1 LNKHLPALI
10 EQLNPFWVTELHNVL
25 NNIGRKM
32 IVSNINKSNEKVNIS
47 AYSLEPG
54 NIVPHNWYHTLL
66 RPCGKSDTTAIT
78 ILSELVF
85 LHRYNGATEFQLNF
99 AYFARKF
106 NFGLSQVKDAVI
118 RLEKLSLLKR
128 DLRTIIV
135 QGRRFTNEMF
145 LLLNI
150 SNVLKLNP
158 NNKTSD
164 QNNSNGSLEL
174 ELKKFPLSGRNERTS
189 SLEFS
194 SDNID
199 KRENNKKSRSTESN
213 FCQNSFTEQKPIH
226 PTAVLPVTGFRLAS
240 FYPLGQ
246 TETAK
251 LKQLCGREFSG
262 NAINEILLSMSKRL
276 TDRFFKSK
284 KAFMNYMAK
293 ALTYEK
299 RDAVKI
305 SKETF
310 RIRSNISE
318 DQIIKQQKEAFLTRI
333 EESTDTNLAAQLS
346 RKLASTLSPDL
357 AYEFLLAAKF
367 PTHATCC
374 DLKISLQ
381 KSIDL
386 SEMQYGLILEQV
398 QSVYGLSIS
407 SLEFIVKNQEA
418 PTFAV
423 PSAASSEGNN
433 ESEMFLRVW
442 SRIRAGLIKTC
453 GEGIDRNWFSKL
465 TANIDEERGEIKLQ
479 APTLFIRDWIQ
490 RNYQHL
496 LEKFCNKENYRLMEI
511 TV

>member
-1 LNKHLPALI
+1 
-10 EQLNPFWVTELHNVL
+10 
-25 NNIGRKM
+25 M

-164 QNNSNGSLEL
+164 QNDSNGSLEL

-199 KRENNKKSRSTESN
+199 KRENNKKSRSTGSN
-213 FCQNSFTEQKPIH
+213 FNANSFLEKENSS
-226 PTAVLPVTGFRLAS
+226 VTVTHKQRLSFVS
-240 FYPLGQ
+240 FYPLAQSDIDKLQ
-246 TETAK
+246 T
-251 LKQLCGREFSG
+251 LCSREFSN
-262 NAINEILLSMSKRL
+262 NAINEILFSMSKRL
-276 TDRFFKSK
+276 TDHFFRSK

-305 SKETF
+305 SNRAF
-310 RIRSNISE
+310 RIRANISE

-333 EESTDTNLAAQLS
+333 EESTDTTIAAQLS
-346 RKLASTLSPDL
+346 RKLASILPPDL
-357 AYEFLLAAKF
+357 AYDFLLAAKF
-367 PTHATCC
+367 PLHATSS

-386 SEMQYGLILEQV
+386 NKSQCGVILEQV
-398 QSVYGLSIS
+398 QSVYGSSVS
-407 SLEFIVKNQEA
+407 SLEFIVKNQES
-418 PTFAV
+418 PKV
-423 PSAASSEGNN
+423 NVSDVISSVDDAYPQSLSG
-433 ESEMFLRVW
+433 VW
-442 SRIRAGLIKTC
+442 GRIRTGLIKTC
-453 GEGIDRNWFSKL
+453 GEGIDHNWFSKL
-465 TANIDEERGEIKLQ
+465 TANIDEEKGEIKLQ
-479 APTLFIRDWIQ
+479 APNGFVRDWIQ
-490 RNYQHL
+490 QNYQHL
-496 LEKFCNKENYRLMEI
+496 LERFCNKENYRLMEV

>member
-1 LNKHLPALI
+1 
-10 EQLNPFWVTELHNVL
+10 LNP
-25 NNIGRKM
+25 
-32 IVSNINKSNEKVNIS
+32 
-47 AYSLEPG
+47 
-54 NIVPHNWYHTLL
+54 
-66 RPCGKSDTTAIT
+66 
-78 ILSELVF
+78 
-85 LHRYNGATEFQLNF
+85 
-99 AYFARKF
+99 
-106 NFGLSQVKDAVI
+106 
-118 RLEKLSLLKR
+118 
-128 DLRTIIV
+128 
-135 QGRRFTNEMF
+135 
-145 LLLNI
+145 
-150 SNVLKLNP
+150 
-158 NNKTSD
+158 
-164 QNNSNGSLEL
+164 
-174 ELKKFPLSGRNERTS
+174 
-189 SLEFS
+189 
-194 SDNID
+194 
-199 KRENNKKSRSTESN
+199 
-213 FCQNSFTEQKPIH
+213 
-226 PTAVLPVTGFRLAS
+226 
-240 FYPLGQ
+240 
-246 TETAK
+246 
-251 LKQLCGREFSG
+251 
-262 NAINEILLSMSKRL
+262 
-276 TDRFFKSK
+276 
-284 KAFMNYMAK
+284 
-293 ALTYEK
+293 
-299 RDAVKI
+299 
-305 SKETF
+305 
-310 RIRSNISE
+310 NISE

-453 GEGIDRNWFSKL
+453 GEGIDRHWFSKL

>member
-1 LNKHLPALI
+1 
-10 EQLNPFWVTELHNVL
+10 
-25 NNIGRKM
+25 M

-213 FCQNSFTEQKPIH
+213 FCQNSFTEQKPLH
-226 PTAVLPVTGFRLAS
+226 PTAVLPVRGFSLAS
-240 FYPLGQ
+240 FYPLSQ
-246 TETAK
+246 PETAK
-251 LKQLCGREFSG
+251 LKQLCGREFSA

-293 ALTYEK
+293 ALTYEL
-299 RDAVKI
+299 RDAVKT
-305 SKETF
+305 STFSF
-310 RIRSNISE
+310 RIRANISNDE
-318 DQIIKQQKEAFLTRI
+318 IIKQQKEAFLSRI
-333 EESTDTNLAAQLS
+333 EKSTDTTIAAQLS
-346 RKLASTLSPDL
+346 RKLASTLPPEL

-367 PTHATCC
+367 PTHATSSE
-374 DLKISLQ
+374 LKIILH

-398 QSVYGLSIS
+398 QSVYGSFIS
-407 SLEFIVKNQEA
+407 SFEFIVKNQEGTA
-418 PTFAV
+418 KGGA
-423 PSAASSEGNN
+423 SAASSAGNN
-433 ESEMFLRVW
+433 ESEIFPGVW
-442 SRIRAGLIKTC
+442 GRIRAGLIKTC

-465 TANIDEERGEIKLQ
+465 KVNVDEERGEIKLQ
-479 APTLFIRDWIQ
+479 APTLFIRGWIQ
-490 RNYQHL
+490 QNYQYL
-496 LEKFCNKENYRLMEI
+496 LEKFCNKENYHLIEVGI
-511 TV
+511 

>member
-1 LNKHLPALI
+1 
-10 EQLNPFWVTELHNVL
+10 
-25 NNIGRKM
+25 M

-158 NNKTSD
+158 NNKTFD

-174 ELKKFPLSGRNERTS
+174 ELKKFPLSGRKERTS

-194 SDNID
+194 SDNKI
-199 KRENNKKSRSTESN
+199 KRENNKKSRSAGSN
-213 FCQNSFTEQKPIH
+213 FNSNNSLVKELGSTNRRF
-226 PTAVLPVTGFRLAS
+226 GFSS

-246 TETAK
+246 ADIDT
-251 LKQLCGREFSG
+251 LRRLSSREFSS
-262 NAINEILLSMSKRL
+262 NAINEILLSLSRKL
-276 TDRFFKSK
+276 PNHDFPHK
-284 KAFMNYMAK
+284 KAFINYMAK
-293 ALTYEK
+293 ALSYEM

-305 SKETF
+305 SNESF
-310 RIRSNISE
+310 RIKSNISSR
-318 DQIIKQQKEAFLTRI
+318 DTNFKQQVPFLSHI
-333 EESTDTNLAAQLS
+333 EESTDTTLAAQLS
-346 RKLASTLSPDL
+346 HKLASILPPDL
-357 AYEFLLAAKF
+357 AYNFLLAAKF
-367 PTHATCC
+367 PAHAEENSFG
-374 DLKISLQ
+374 ISLQ
-381 KSIDL
+381 KNIDL
-386 SEMQYGLILEQV
+386 SEMQYRLILEQV
-398 QSVYGLSIS
+398 QSVYGSFIS
-407 SLEFIVKNQEA
+407 SLEFIIKNQEI
-418 PTFAV
+418 PTSV
-423 PSAASSEGNN
+423 LSPAAFSVGNN

-442 SRIRAGLIKTC
+442 GRIRAGLIKTC

-496 LEKFCNKENYRLMEI
+496 LERFCNKENYRLMEI

>member
-1 LNKHLPALI
+1 LNKYLPALI

-32 IVSNINKSNEKVNIS
+32 VVSNINKSNEKVNIS

-226 PTAVLPVTGFRLAS
+226 PTAVLPVRDFSLPS
-240 FYPLGQ
+240 FYPLSQ
-246 TETAK
+246 PETAE
-251 LKQLCGREFSG
+251 LKQLCGREFSA

-276 TDRFFKSK
+276 TDRIFKSK

-293 ALTYEK
+293 ALAYEK

-305 SKETF
+305 SNETF
-310 RIRSNISE
+310 RIRANISKDE
-318 DQIIKQQKEAFLTRI
+318 IIKHRQETFLNKI
-333 EESTDTNLAAQLS
+333 EESTDTSLGVQLS
-346 RKLASTLSPDL
+346 RKLASILSPDL
-357 AYEFLLAAKF
+357 AYDFLLAAKF
-367 PTHATCC
+367 PVYVTG
-374 DLKISLQ
+374 KSFEINLQ

-386 SEMQYGLILEQV
+386 SEVQYGLILEQV
-398 QSVYGLSIS
+398 QSVYGSFIS
-407 SLEFIVKNQEA
+407 SLEFIIKNPA
-418 PTFAV
+418 PPTLSV
-423 PSAASSEGNN
+423 SSTTSSVSNN
-433 ESEMFLRVW
+433 ASEMFQRVW
-442 SRIRAGLIKTC
+442 GRIRAGLIKTC

-490 RNYQHL
+490 QNYQQL